1 MGNKKFGFLKDKP
14 AEGLEPSTL
23 GLQIP
28 RSAY

>member
-1 MGNKKFGFLKDKP
+1 VGHKRRKP

-28 RSAY
+28 RSAS